1 MVALMTYYSKTIL
14 YKTSRRV
21 DYYNKQ
27 SEPLQT
33 GSVSADVLANLG
45 IVFVFKKRIAKF
57 D

>member
-45 IVFVFKKRIAKF
+45 IVFVF
-57 D
+57 